1 MAGFRAGFLNLN
13 TLMVSLFLWDILGL
27 DNIIR
32 HAAVRT
38 FSSISGLY
46 SIDAT
51 GTSPPPWVMT
61 IENVSRHCLLLSEGK
76 NALH

>member
-13 TLMVSLFLWDILGL
+13 TLMASLFLWDILGL

-46 SIDAT
+46 SVDAN
-51 GTSPPPWVMT
+51 GTSPPPWVVT
-61 IENVSRHCLLLSEGK
+61 IEMSPDIAYCSLRE
-76 NALH
+76 NAFH